1 MAGNLQQRIDRV
13 RSKAEFLTERYRR
26 LAEEKRATDK
36 IVADLQ
42 LTVQR
47 QQKELALLRQQI
59 EYLTVVTTISP
70 RRENVEKSRTILSE
84 LVREIDK
91 CITELTD

>member
-1 MAGNLQQRIDRV
+1 MVGNLQQRIDRV

-70 RRENVEKSRTILSE
+70 SRENVEKSRTILSE

>member
-1 MAGNLQQRIDRV
+1 MVGNLQQRIDRV